1 MDSLGKIQLKNASHP
16 AVDCSKM
23 ATQTNKIEVTMEEA
37 EGANLEKNLLWR
49 EILSDRSEDSI
60 ERQTNPEFNCFQ

>member
-1 MDSLGKIQLKNASHP
+1 MHNSKCGSNTDVWILRVDSLGKIQLKNASHP

-37 EGANLEKNLLWR
+37 EGAQ
-49 EILSDRSEDSI
+49 S
-60 ERQTNPEFNCFQ
+60 